1 MVMGQL
7 GTRAVCSAMIIYQGK
22 TKTGKKIV
30 VRYPEMGDLEEMLVF
45 INNLSDEKTFVRYQG
60 EHETV
65 ESEKKYLEGRLEA
78 IKDKKAVHLLV
89 FCKNKL
95 IGASDIHMMDK
106 TEKHIGVLG
115 ISIAKNFRGEGVGK
129 ILMNLVE
136 EEAKKKLPDLKMIT
150 LGVNSPNTVARDMYK
165 KMGFVEYGILPNGIS
180 RGEKFENAVLMY
192 KNI

>member
-1 MVMGQL
+1 MGQSS
-7 GTRAVCSAMIIYQGK
+7 TRAVSSTMIIYQGK
-22 TKTGKKIV
+22 TKTGKEIV
-30 VRYPEMGDLEEMLVF
+30 VRYPEMGDLEEMLAF

-65 ESEKKYLEGRLEA
+65 ESEKKYLEGRLKA
-78 IKDKKAVHLLV
+78 IKDKKAIHLLV

-150 LGVNSPNTVARDMYK
+150 LGVNSPNTVARNMYK
-165 KMGFVEYGILPNGIS
+165 KIGYVEYGILPNGIT
-180 RGEKFENAVLMY
+180 RGGKFEDAVLMY

>member
-1 MVMGQL
+1 MGQL

-165 KMGFVEYGILPNGIS
+165 KIGFVEYGILPNGIS

>member
-1 MVMGQL
+1 MGQSS
-7 GTRAVCSAMIIYQGK
+7 TRAVSSTMIIYQGK
-22 TKTGKKIV
+22 TKTGKEIV
-30 VRYPEMGDLEEMLVF
+30 VRYPEMGDLEEMLAF

-65 ESEKKYLEGRLEA
+65 ESEKKYLEGRLKA
-78 IKDKKAVHLLV
+78 IKDKKAIHLLV

-150 LGVNSPNTVARDMYK
+150 LGVYSPNTVARDMYK
-165 KMGFVEYGILPNGIS
+165 KIGFVEYGILPNGIT
-180 RGEKFENAVLMY
+180 RGGKFEDAVLMY

>member
-1 MVMGQL
+1 MN
-7 GTRAVCSAMIIYQGK
+7 IIYQGK
-22 TKTGKKIV
+22 TKTGKEIV
-30 VRYPEMGDLEEMLVF
+30 VRYPKMGDLKEMLAF
-45 INNLSDEKTFVRYQG
+45 INNLSDERTFVRYQG

-65 ESEKKYLEGRLEA
+65 VSEKKYLKGRLEA

-89 FCKNKL
+89 FCNNKL
-95 IGASDIHMMDK
+95 IGASHIHMMDK

-150 LGVNSPNTVARDMYK
+150 LEVYSPNTVARDMYK
-165 KMGFVEYGILPNGIS
+165 KIGFVEYGMLPNGIT
-180 RGEKFENAVLMY
+180 RGGKFENAVLMY

>member
-1 MVMGQL
+1 MSL
-7 GTRAVCSAMIIYQGK
+7 
-22 TKTGKKIV
+22 
-30 VRYPEMGDLEEMLVF
+30 
-45 INNLSDEKTFVRYQG
+45 INS
-60 EHETV
+60 
-65 ESEKKYLEGRLEA
+65 A
-78 IKDKKAVHLLV
+78 IKILFHFLPNHLLV

-150 LGVNSPNTVARDMYK
+150 LGVYSPNTVARDMYK
-165 KMGFVEYGILPNGIS
+165 KIGFVEYGMLPNGIT
-180 RGEKFENAVLMY
+180 RGGKFENAVLMY

>member
-1 MVMGQL
+1 MGQSS
-7 GTRAVCSAMIIYQGK
+7 TRAVSSTMIIYQGK
-22 TKTGKKIV
+22 TKTGKEIV
-30 VRYPEMGDLEEMLVF
+30 VRYPEMGDLEEMLAF

-65 ESEKKYLEGRLEA
+65 ESEKKYLEGRLKA
-78 IKDKKAVHLLV
+78 IKDKKAIHLLV

-136 EEAKKKLPDLKMIT
+136 EEAKKKLPNLKMIT
-150 LGVNSPNTVARDMYK
+150 LGVYSPNTVARNMYK
-165 KMGFVEYGILPNGIS
+165 KIGYVEYGILPNGIT
-180 RGEKFENAVLMY
+180 RGGKFEDAVLMY

>member
-1 MVMGQL
+1 MGQL

-165 KMGFVEYGILPNGIS
+165 KIGFVEYGILPNGII

>member
-1 MVMGQL
+1 MGQL

-165 KMGFVEYGILPNGIS
+165 KIGFVEYGILPNGII
-180 RGEKFENAVLMY
+180 RGGKFENAVLMY

>member
-1 MVMGQL
+1 MGQL